1 MTTDSQEESAKQA
14 ALTLIKGM
22 RDDVTWDDIID
33 ALYVRQK
40 IEQAEQEIAA
50 GRGISHDKVE
60 EIARTWDE

>member
-1 MTTDSQEESAKQA
+1 MTTDLQAESAKHA

-50 GRGISHDKVE
+50 GRGIPHDKVE